1 MNLGGIVADA
11 GVLTMMELQAGDSG
25 RGSSSMY
32 SGNSTPVS
40 HSSRKKA
47 GAAIG
52 GGSVVGGGRHLRVDS
67 HDFCDDNLSV
77 ATDATDRQVGGNGR
91 TAKLHNQEMVDVS
104 VDQEYGEFGETDPY
118 SYKARKTLWGSS
130 INTRD
135 GILRDH
141 GLAVFTTRRQKI
153 RYYSIFACMMISLV
167 VIIGVSVSVT
177 QPGKNNGDEEDTR
190 EPLVPPT
197 TTTTTT
203 TDEQQQTPTDQEAMT
218 ATDTTAV
225 ATPPHDMCDYDKD
238 DDTIVPTP
246 QVQCFC
252 EGGISRWKEGQL
264 DKYQHLKDNWI
275 ESFRNEEPFDFE
287 PDSCHSHNAALVWL
301 ASDDANYDSPE
312 FFLGAQ
318 DRYTLAVLFQEWKG
332 FEWNQQEG
340 WLGYSSTHPCDW
352 YGITCDDKS
361 LGGKVTEVRLTEN
374 NLHGEL
380 RPELAWLEELRIL
393 ELGENHLQ
401 GTIPPKLLQDL
412 APTLQYLSLSVNS
425 LTGTVPREI
434 GEMDRL
440 VKLAVDLNTLVGT
453 IPTELG
459 TCTSMEVL
467 QLWDNQFE
475 GPFGSEHIGDM
486 TKLRDLLLHNN
497 DKLTGT
503 ISAQWALD
511 APHLASLDISATKLK
526 GTLPTEF
533 GLWTDLVRC
542 NVENVE
548 HLDGTIPTEL
558 IGLPKLQ
565 HLKLSDN
572 KLQGE
577 LPSDVVYGTQLQTLL
592 LNDNELEGTIPTALG
607 AIPSLQTLKLY
618 NNKLEGSI
626 PTELASVATLT
637 EINLSGNPNMEGSVP
652 QGLCELRSNDLRSLV
667 TSCGLEC
674 DIPACCTQCA

>member
-1 MNLGGIVADA
+1 MSSRSSSPPHLNGNGTNGSTSNGRSNGSSSKVTPSPPKRNGGGDFPRSFSRDSSDSSNHSGTYRSPSHSSSINPNTYRLDTSGSGRDTTRMNLGGIVADA

-218 ATDTTAV
+218 ATDNTDVAS
-225 ATPPHDMCDYDKD
+225 ATPPRGMCDYVD
-238 DDTIVPTP
+238 DDDAAFPTP
-246 QVQCFC
+246 LVQCFC

-264 DKYQHLKDNWI
+264 DRHQKR
-275 ESFRNEEPFDFE
+275 SRG
-287 PDSCHSHNAALVWL
+287 
-301 ASDDANYDSPE
+301 SP
-312 FFLGAQ
+312 
-318 DRYTLAVLFQEWKG
+318 
-332 FEWNQQEG
+332 
-340 WLGYSSTHPCDW
+340 S
-352 YGITCDDKS
+352 
-361 LGGKVTEVRLTEN
+361 
-374 NLHGEL
+374 
-380 RPELAWLEELRIL
+380 
-393 ELGENHLQ
+393 
-401 GTIPPKLLQDL
+401 
-412 APTLQYLSLSVNS
+412 
-425 LTGTVPREI
+425 
-434 GEMDRL
+434 
-440 VKLAVDLNTLVGT
+440 
-453 IPTELG
+453 
-459 TCTSMEVL
+459 
-467 QLWDNQFE
+467 
-475 GPFGSEHIGDM
+475 
-486 TKLRDLLLHNN
+486 
-497 DKLTGT
+497 
-503 ISAQWALD
+503 
-511 APHLASLDISATKLK
+511 
-526 GTLPTEF
+526 
-533 GLWTDLVRC
+533 
-542 NVENVE
+542 
-548 HLDGTIPTEL
+548 
-558 IGLPKLQ
+558 
-565 HLKLSDN
+565 
-572 KLQGE
+572 
-577 LPSDVVYGTQLQTLL
+577 
-592 LNDNELEGTIPTALG
+592 
-607 AIPSLQTLKLY
+607 
-618 NNKLEGSI
+618 
-626 PTELASVATLT
+626 
-637 EINLSGNPNMEGSVP
+637 
-652 QGLCELRSNDLRSLV
+652 
-667 TSCGLEC
+667 
-674 DIPACCTQCA
+674 